1 MRAKNSTEL
10 VRKKQK
16 VVFFGHFGSD
26 NFGNEGTLQAIYF
39 NLRRL
44 MPEAEFTCVC
54 TLPEAAATM
63 HGITTSPI
71 SPPVV
76 TAWTPNSRVM
86 RLLRSVALGIPSELY
101 RWCAAF
107 GTLKGTDTLI
117 VPGTGLLTDAFGL
130 LSWGPYNIFKWSV
143 LAKLRGCRLL
153 FVSVG
158 AGPLHRRLGRFFV
171 KSALALADYR
181 SYRDDSSLEY
191 LKEIGFTPF
200 NDRVCPDLAFSLP
213 ESLIPP
219 AGRARGGR
227 PVVGLGLM
235 NSGAMYSDSTLSRET
250 YRSYMESLVSLATWL
265 LDRGYDVRLLIGE
278 LGDPVSEFRRL
289 LAERLPAYDPSRI
302 VETPVTC
309 VQELLLQFADTDFV
323 VATRFHNVLFALLSR
338 KPTVSIAFHHKCT
351 SLMKAIG
358 LSEYC
363 LPIDRLT
370 TDALI
375 QRVLDMEENSD
386 RLKSLIGKRAESFR
400 QILEEQYL
408 YVAA

>member
-1 MRAKNSTEL
+1 MLSWGRNRCRSPAGLCNVFCSNTPSSRTDWPGHKAGGRSIDATTPRRRTLRAKNSTES
-10 VRKKQK
+10 VRKRQK

-44 MPEAEFTCVC
+44 MPEAEFACVC
-54 TLPEAAATM
+54 TLPETAATM
-63 HGITTSPI
+63 HSITTSPI

-76 TAWTPNSRVM
+76 TAWTPNSRVT

-101 RWCAAF
+101 RWYAAF

-158 AGPLHRRLGRFFV
+158 AGPLHGRLGRFFV

-181 SYRDDSSLEY
+181 SYRDNSSLEY
-191 LKEIGFTPF
+191 LKEIGFTPS

-219 AGRARGGR
+219 VGRVRGGR

-289 LAERLPAYDPSRI
+289 LAERLPAYDPSR
-302 VETPVTC
+302 VTRDSSDLC
-309 VQELLLQFADTDFV
+309 SGITVTICRYRFCRGDQISQCAICLAKQKTYGFDRVSPQVHLADEGDRV
-323 VATRFHNVLFALLSR
+323 V
-338 KPTVSIAFHHKCT
+338 
-351 SLMKAIG
+351 
-358 LSEYC
+358 
-363 LPIDRLT
+363 
-370 TDALI
+370 
-375 QRVLDMEENSD
+375 
-386 RLKSLIGKRAESFR
+386 
-400 QILEEQYL
+400 
-408 YVAA
+408 